1 MYKIWNENKYI
12 TQIHTTTTEIQTP
25 DLRQTHKECGGV
37 QYIPTIG
44 TCWKQGNAKERME
57 IWNACTYM
65 NINRTNTY
73 ISINFLFIIPTSCF
87 RFVHICYHKRLQ
99 TSLKEVLVT
108 QFLYLFDTCITINV
122 NMHCESTGRYIIVT
136 KYTVI
141 QRKNMYTN
149 ETPLRLELVLP
160 KVINEKSIQRQRC
173 CII

>member
-1 MYKIWNENKYI
+1 MWGCLVYSYNWHMLETGK
-12 TQIHTTTTEIQTP
+12 
-25 DLRQTHKECGGV
+25 RQGKE
-37 QYIPTIG
+37 
-44 TCWKQGNAKERME
+44 GNL
-57 IWNACTYM
+57 NACTYM

-141 QRKNMYTN
+141 QRKNMFT
-149 ETPLRLELVLP
+149 LMRHH
-160 KVINEKSIQRQRC
+160 
-173 CII
+173 